1 MNDFTLDF
9 TLEPKQA
16 EIYTKKVVPKIH
28 EKRKLLKQLIF
39 VVIYFL
45 GLILGACY
53 MEVPKTCPQL

>member
-28 EKRKLLKQLIF
+28 EKRKLLK
-39 VVIYFL
+39 
-45 GLILGACY
+45 
-53 MEVPKTCPQL
+53 